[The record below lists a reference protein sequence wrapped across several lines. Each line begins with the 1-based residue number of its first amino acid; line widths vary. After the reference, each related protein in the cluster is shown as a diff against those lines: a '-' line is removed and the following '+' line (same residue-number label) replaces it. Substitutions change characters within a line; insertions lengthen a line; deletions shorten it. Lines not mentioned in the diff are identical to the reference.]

1 LHLFTHLDGT
11 ESKDRDKLHVH
22 YNSLKDKKSAIWKNT
37 PAPKFQRPKGLNLK
51 NVDDKNRLDTMEKQ
65 HAIKY
70 ETLAKEREMMRGWI
84 RAIEEREKLN
94 TSTQKMTEDEITKV
108 LKEKGEE

>member
-1 LHLFTHLDGT
+1 VIRL
-11 ESKDRDKLHVH
+11 KKL
-22 YNSLKDKKSAIWKNT
+22 AIWKNT

-51 NVDDKNRLDTMEKQ
+51 NADDKNRLDTMEKQ

-108 LKEKGEE
+108 LKEKGEERRQIRDERLAKAEKLVCSVHL